1 MPLMLSK
8 YLLVLLCL
16 YLTVHDLRYRK
27 VPNWITLPLILI
39 GIIVN
44 FPGTPTL
51 WLGNIILLTAWG
63 SGWMGGGDVKLWI
76 GLLWC
81 TFSFWGDGVTLVMFL
96 TLIATAIAQ
105 ILVRILAKKREVV
118 GIKLPGAWRALAY
131 LIFLVLHHPGWLNY
145 VNI

>member
-1 MPLMLSK
+1 MLSK

-81 TFSFWGDGVTLVMFL
+81 TFSFWGDSVTLVMFL

-105 ILVRILAKKREVV
+105 ILVRILAKKRDVV

-131 LIFLVLHHPGWLNY
+131 LIFLVLHHAGWLNY

>member
-1 MPLMLSK
+1 LQILL
-8 YLLVLLCL
+8 YTLVFLCLLV
-16 YLTVHDLRYRK
+16 TVYDSWYHK
-27 VPNWITLPLILI
+27 VPNEITLPLIFI
-39 GIIVN
+39 GVLAN
-44 FPGTPTL
+44 FPGVPSL
-51 WLGNIILLTAWG
+51 WLGSILLLTAWG

-81 TFSFWGDGVTLVMFL
+81 TFSFWGDSVVLVMFF
-96 TLIATAIAQ
+96 TLIATAMAQ

-131 LIFLVLHHPGWLNY
+131 LIFLVLYHAGWLNY

>member
-1 MPLMLSK
+1 MLSK

-81 TFSFWGDGVTLVMFL
+81 TFSFWGDSVTLVMFL
-96 TLIATAIAQ
+96 TLIVTAIAQ
-105 ILVRILAKKREVV
+105 ILVRILANKRDVV
-118 GIKLPGAWRALAY
+118 GIKLPGAWRTLAY
-131 LIFLVLHHPGWLNY
+131 LIFLVLHHAGWLNY
-145 VNI
+145 VNV

>member
-1 MPLMLSK
+1 MLSK

-51 WLGNIILLTAWG
+51 WLGSILLLTAWG

-81 TFSFWGDGVTLVMFL
+81 TFSFWGDSVTLVMFL
-96 TLIATAIAQ
+96 TLIVTAIAQ
-105 ILVRILAKKREVV
+105 ILVRILVKKREVV

-131 LIFLVLHHPGWLNY
+131 LIFLVLHHAGWLNY
-145 VNI
+145 VNV

>member
-1 MPLMLSK
+1 MLSK

-39 GIIVN
+39 GIVVN
-44 FPGTPTL
+44 FPGAPTL
-51 WLGNIILLTAWG
+51 WLGSILLLTAWG

-81 TFSFWGDGVTLVMFL
+81 TFSFWGDSVILVMFL
-96 TLIATAIAQ
+96 TLIVTAIAQ
-105 ILVRILAKKREVV
+105 ILVRILAKKREVA

-131 LIFLVLHHPGWLNY
+131 LIFLVLHHAGWLNY

>member
-1 MPLMLSK
+1 MLSK

-51 WLGNIILLTAWG
+51 WFGNIILLTAWG

-81 TFSFWGDGVTLVMFL
+81 TFSFWGDSVTLVMFL
-96 TLIATAIAQ
+96 TLIVTAMAQ
-105 ILVRILAKKREVV
+105 ILVRILAKKRDVI

-131 LIFLVLHHPGWLNY
+131 LIFLVLHHAGWLNY
-145 VNI
+145 VNV

>member
-1 MPLMLSK
+1 MLSK

-81 TFSFWGDGVTLVMFL
+81 TFSFWGDSVTLVMFL

-131 LIFLVLHHPGWLNY
+131 LIFLVLHHAGWLNY

>member
-1 MPLMLSK
+1 MLSK

-81 TFSFWGDGVTLVMFL
+81 TFSFWGDSVTLVMFL

-105 ILVRILAKKREVV
+105 IFVRILVKKREVI

-131 LIFLVLHHPGWLNY
+131 LIFLVLHHAGWLNY
-145 VNI
+145 VNV

>member
-1 MPLMLSK
+1 MLSK

-16 YLTVHDLRYRK
+16 YLTVYDLRYRK

-81 TFSFWGDGVTLVMFL
+81 TFSFWGDSVTLVMFL
-96 TLIATAIAQ
+96 TLIVTAIAQ
-105 ILVRILAKKREVV
+105 ILVRILAKKRDVV

-131 LIFLVLHHPGWLNY
+131 LIFLVLHHAGWLNY
-145 VNI
+145 VNV

>member
-1 MPLMLSK
+1 MLSK

-81 TFSFWGDGVTLVMFL
+81 TFSFWGDSVTLVMFL
-96 TLIATAIAQ
+96 TLIFTAMAQ

-131 LIFLVLHHPGWLNY
+131 LIFLVLHHAGWLNY

>member
-1 MPLMLSK
+1 MLSK

-81 TFSFWGDGVTLVMFL
+81 TFSFWGDSVTLVMFL
-96 TLIATAIAQ
+96 TLIVTAMAQ
-105 ILVRILAKKREVV
+105 ILVRILAKKRDVV
-118 GIKLPGAWRALAY
+118 GIKLPGAWRAMAY
-131 LIFLVLHHPGWLNY
+131 LIFLVLHHAGWLNY

>member
-1 MPLMLSK
+1 M
-8 YLLVLLCL
+8 
-16 YLTVHDLRYRK
+16 
-27 VPNWITLPLILI
+27 LI

-81 TFSFWGDGVTLVMFL
+81 TFSFWGDSVTLVMFL
-96 TLIATAIAQ
+96 TLIVTAIAQ

-131 LIFLVLHHPGWLNY
+131 LIFLVLHHAGWLNY
-145 VNI
+145 ANI

>member
-1 MPLMLSK
+1 MLSK

-81 TFSFWGDGVTLVMFL
+81 TFSFWGDSVTLVMFL
-96 TLIATAIAQ
+96 TLIVTAIAQ

-131 LIFLVLHHPGWLNY
+131 LIFLVLHHAGWLNY

>member
-1 MPLMLSK
+1 MQVLL
-8 YLLVLLCL
+8 YTLVFLCLLV
-16 YLTVHDLRYRK
+16 TVYDSWYRR
-27 VPNWITLPLILI
+27 VPNEITLPLIFI
-39 GIIVN
+39 GVLAN

-81 TFSFWGDGVTLVMFL
+81 TFSFWGDSVTLVMFL

-105 ILVRILAKKREVV
+105 ILVRILAKKRDVV

-131 LIFLVLHHPGWLNY
+131 LIFLVLHHAGWLNY
-145 VNI
+145 VNV